1 MQALVRSTWLAVGPG
16 RDSLLLSQ
24 QNNTPTQPALLA
36 LLRSSD
42 LLVPSPCCSLTSIQ
56 SHLTFEGCL

>member
-1 MQALVRSTWLAVGPG
+1 MQAWVRSTWLAVGPG

-24 QNNTPTQPALLA
+24 QNNTPTLPAPLTLLW
-36 LLRSSD
+36 SSD
-42 LLVPSPCCSLTSIQ
+42 LVVLSPHCSLTSIQ